1 MAIDPRI
8 SLAVQGPNVGAAFQN
23 ALTNVQNIQR
33 GQREAELQPLR
44 NQLLQ
49 AQTQQAQ
56 TSADTARDQQRFAS
70 VAQGALEI
78 QPSLVRSIETS
89 NTAEV
94 ESLLTNRIASLQARQ
109 QAGEN
114 VDANDSIEALQ
125 ILKTQGPQALLNSA
139 NDAISAGQRLG
150 VISAP
155 GEGVANIGFG
165 AQQTFKD
172 EKGNLFFGT
181 QRRNPTTG
189 AVESALSP
197 VSGSGEPEGQLS
209 LVSSLGQTAAEKQ
222 ASTVATAAESEAG
235 KLAAQLET
243 KPTIKATEEAQTQAI
258 KKSGQ
263 AFDRLEKI
271 GVAISNIDEGIKLI
285 DEGASTGVVVSKLP
299 SVKKSSIELD
309 NLQKRLGLDVI
320 GNTTFGA
327 LSESELKFALDSA
340 LPKNLEPAD
349 LRNWLVRKKTAQEK
363 LSTYVGEVATFL
375 GTPGNTVADFIELQK
390 VGRLEQ
396 EQPTQVDP
404 QVAPTQSTQAQP
416 ANVGRFQIE
425 VVQ

>member
-8 SLAVQGPNVGAAFQN
+8 SLAVKSPVTADIFNN
-23 ALTNVQNIQR
+23 ALANVQSIQQGR
-33 GQREAELQPLR
+33 RQQELQPLR

-56 TSADTARDQQRFAS
+56 VGADTARDQQRFAS

-78 QPSLVRSIETS
+78 RPSLVRSLETGS
-89 NTAEV
+89 TAEV

-109 QAGEN
+109 QAGER

-139 NDAISAGQRLG
+139 NDAISTGQRLG
-150 VISAP
+150 VINAP
-155 GEGVANIGFG
+155 GKGVANIGFG

-189 AVESALSP
+189 AVESAISP
-197 VSGSGEPEGQLS
+197 VSGSDEPQGQLS
-209 LVSSLGQTAAEKQ
+209 LVSGLGQTAAEKQ
-222 ASTVATAAESEAG
+222 ATTVATAVESETG

-285 DEGASTGVVVSKLP
+285 DEGASTGVIASKLP

-340 LPKNLEPAD
+340 LPKNLDPTD
-349 LRNWLVRKKTAQEK
+349 LRNWLVRKKAAQEK

-390 VGRLEQ
+390 LRRLEQ
-396 EQPTQVDP
+396 EQSSQAEP
-404 QVAPTQSTQAQP
+404 QATPVQQLQAQP
-416 ANVGRFQIE
+416 ANVGRFTIE